1 MIRPVIFVSFEQG
14 KIEERPNDF
23 RGCFSILK
31 HYPLLYAA
39 HREKHKIIRS
49 FYGHPHTERPE
60 KVYNGTQREGPD
72 VFHGDFREANSFREK
87 RLLKRIMHESRRH
100 AALRTEAEARAAFD
114 MLQHPEQYEIIH
126 TKVAGSDDAFPQDWT
141 FLGYDVSY
149 EVGFDGAYSI
159 LCDCL
164 FLPQWHGCDAEGTL
178 FSEDFRKLNENG
190 LFSNWDDAY
199 AYLVKYRNEAWS
211 EIGWFFICE
220 VRRKESAGSG
230 GKE

>member
-1 MIRPVIFVSFEQG
+1 MIRPVVFVSFEQG

-23 RGCFSILK
+23 RGRFSVLK
-31 HYPLLYAA
+31 RYPLLYAA
-39 HREKHKIIRS
+39 YREEQKNIRP
-49 FYGHPHTERPE
+49 FYGHPYTEHPE

-72 VFHGDFREANSFREK
+72 VFHGELREPTSFREK
-87 RLLKRIMHESRRH
+87 RLIRRIMRESRRH
-100 AALRTEAEARAAFD
+100 AALRTEADAMTAFN

-126 TKVAGSDDAFPQDWT
+126 TKVAGSGDAFPQDWT

-164 FLPQWHGCDAEGTL
+164 FLPQWHGCDEDGTL
-178 FSEDFRKLNENG
+178 FSEDYAKLNENG

-199 AYLVKYRNEAWS
+199 AYLVKYRNEEWS
-211 EIGWFFICE
+211 EIGWFEIYE
-220 VRRKESAGSG
+220 VRRRKADDQ
-230 GKE
+230 